1 MKSFTIKKIDNV
13 YELENFDYNIK
24 GFHYP
29 IKKNKTGTLKIKEL
43 IIVNPDITT
52 SLICYNFNKRYQ
64 RIVECLFNNSDFNE
78 DSDSSET
85 NLMLALDEVA
95 RLRTIIINKY
105 QRFLKKQKAEE
116 LLKKLKV
123 LENELRVKIIDF
135 KLMKEQDL
143 TNKEERGKA
152 R

>member
-1 MKSFTIKKIDNV
+1 MKCFTIKKLDDI
-13 YELENFDYNIK
+13 YELESFDYNIK

-29 IKKNKTGTLKIKEL
+29 IKKNKIGSLKIKEL
-43 IIVNPDITT
+43 IIVSPDITT
-52 SLICYNFNKRYQ
+52 SLICYNFNKKYQ
-64 RIVECLFNNSDFNE
+64 KIVEYFFNNSDFDDE
-78 DSDSSET
+78 STGT

-105 QRFLKKQKAEE
+105 ERFLKKKEAEE
-116 LLKKLKV
+116 LLKRLKV

-135 KLMKEQDL
+135 KLIKEQEL
-143 TNKEERGKA
+143 INKEERGKA

>member
-1 MKSFTIKKIDNV
+1 MKCFTIKKLDDV
-13 YELENFDYNIK
+13 YELENFDYNIQ

-29 IKKNKTGTLKIKEL
+29 IKKNKSGSLKIKEL
-43 IIVNPDITT
+43 IIVSPDITT
-52 SLICYNFNKRYQ
+52 NLICYNFNKKYQ
-64 RIVECLFNNSDFNE
+64 KIVECLFNNSDFNE
-78 DSDSSET
+78 DSDNTET

-105 QRFLKKQKAEE
+105 QRFLKKQEAEE
-116 LLKKLKV
+116 LLKRLKV

-135 KLMKEQDL
+135 KLIKEQER
-143 TNKEERGKA
+143 TNKEERGKS

>member
-1 MKSFTIKKIDNV
+1 MKCFTIKKLDNV
-13 YELENFDYNIK
+13 YELENFDYNIQ

-29 IKKNKTGTLKIKEL
+29 IKKNKSGSLKIKEL
-43 IIVNPDITT
+43 VIVSPDITT
-52 SLICYNFNKRYQ
+52 NLICYNFNKKYQ
-64 RIVECLFNNSDFNE
+64 KIVECLFNNSDFNE
-78 DSDSSET
+78 GSDNTGT
-85 NLMLALDEVA
+85 NLMLALDEVV

-105 QRFLKKQKAEE
+105 QRFLKKKENKE

-135 KLMKEQDL
+135 KLIKEQER
-143 TNKEERGKA
+143 TNKEERGKS

>member
-1 MKSFTIKKIDNV
+1 MKCFTIKKLDNV
-13 YELENFDYNIK
+13 YELENFDYNIQ

-29 IKKNKTGTLKIKEL
+29 IKKNKSGSLKIKEL
-43 IIVNPDITT
+43 VIVSPDITT
-52 SLICYNFNKRYQ
+52 NLICYNFNKKYQ
-64 RIVECLFNNSDFNE
+64 KIVECLFNNSDFNE
-78 DSDSSET
+78 GSDNTGT
-85 NLMLALDEVA
+85 NLMLALDEVV

-105 QRFLKKQKAEE
+105 QRFLKKKEAEE

-135 KLMKEQDL
+135 KLIKEQEL

>member
-1 MKSFTIKKIDNV
+1 MKCFTIKKLDDV
-13 YELENFDYNIK
+13 YELENFDYNIQ

-29 IKKNKTGTLKIKEL
+29 IKKNKSGSLKIKEL
-43 IIVNPDITT
+43 IIVSPDITT
-52 SLICYNFNKRYQ
+52 NLICYNFNKKYQ
-64 RIVECLFNNSDFNE
+64 KIVECLFNNSDFNE
-78 DSDSSET
+78 DSDNTGT

-105 QRFLKKQKAEE
+105 QRFLKKQEAEE
-116 LLKKLKV
+116 LLKRLKV

-135 KLMKEQDL
+135 KLIKEQER
-143 TNKEERGKA
+143 TNKEERGKS